1 MTTRTV
7 SAVLA
12 LVALAQ
18 TGLIQAQPYPIKPI
32 RFVVPYPAGAIAD
45 NVGRIIGQA
54 LSQRLKQPVVVDNKA
69 GADGAIGTMAV
80 VKAAPDGYSLLVGAP
95 AAILG
100 VH

>member
-80 VKAAPDGYSLLVGAP
+80 VKAAPDGYSLLVGPP
-95 AAILG
+95 AAVFC